1 VAACRRQIEDVGM
14 AFGLEKLPEVDQVFT
29 PVFLPPRA
37 DRML

>member
-1 VAACRRQIEDVGM
+1 
-14 AFGLEKLPEVDQVFT
+14 LEKLPEVDQVFT